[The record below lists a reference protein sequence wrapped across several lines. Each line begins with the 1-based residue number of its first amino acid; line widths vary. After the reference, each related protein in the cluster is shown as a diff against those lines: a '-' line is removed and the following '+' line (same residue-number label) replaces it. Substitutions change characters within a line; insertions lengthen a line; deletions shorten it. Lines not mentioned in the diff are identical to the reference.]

1 MYYVIVN
8 KKSVLAITLF
18 AIFLVFASLVYGFS
32 LDSIEVRQTSDKDVE
47 VTVSTNLL
55 LTDEVDRALRSNIPI
70 TITSKIKIYRVR
82 ENIWDDLI
90 GQYEISDQIRFE
102 SLYQHYRVTS
112 PDVDLSG
119 AFPSVGE
126 ALDRIG
132 KNRKY
137 QGISVNEPFD
147 TEETY
152 RCKVKISLDR
162 SSLPSV
168 LKMMAF
174 IGDAWRLS
182 TGWSDSEKW
191 QPQQ

>member
-1 MYYVIVN
+1 MCIIAN
-8 KKSVLAITLF
+8 KRPVFAVTLLAIL
-18 AIFLVFASLVYGFS
+18 LVFASLVYGFS
-32 LDSIEVRQTSDKDVE
+32 FDSIEVRQTSDKDVE
-47 VTVSTNLL
+47 VTVSTELL
-55 LTDEVDRALRSNIPI
+55 LTDEVGRALRSNIPI

-82 ENIWDDLI
+82 KNIWDDLI
-90 GQYEISDQIRFE
+90 GHYEISDQIRFE
-102 SLYQHYRVTS
+102 SLYQHYRVAS
-112 PDVDLSG
+112 PDVELSG
-119 AFPSVGE
+119 AFPSIGE

-137 QGISVNEPFD
+137 QGISVNEPFNA
-147 TEETY
+147 EETY
-152 RCKVKISLDR
+152 RCKVKITLDR
-162 SSLPSV
+162 SSLPPV